1 MQRSRL
7 RKPALPTRSVLT
19 REDLD
24 ATYAQVVSLRRQ
36 IVEAQSVVQHA
47 ELNHSIAEGCEAGA
61 RPGSQGRSPSLP
73 KYA

>member
-1 MQRSRL
+1 MQRSK
-7 RKPALPTRSVLT
+7 RKPALPTRPVLT

-36 IVEAQSVVQHA
+36 VVEAQSVIQDA
-47 ELNHSIAEGCEAGA
+47 ELKHSIAEGCEASA
-61 RPGSQGRSPSLP
+61 RPRSQGRPASLP